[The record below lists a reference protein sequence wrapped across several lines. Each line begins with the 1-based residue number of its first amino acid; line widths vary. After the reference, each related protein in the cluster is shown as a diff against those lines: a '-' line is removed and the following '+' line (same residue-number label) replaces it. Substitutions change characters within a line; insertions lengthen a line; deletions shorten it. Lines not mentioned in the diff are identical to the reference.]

1 MNQDIRK
8 NATKNQSNTVSI
20 AKRKNIATNITKYQS
35 IAINIVL
42 SIAKYQNIAILLQNI
57 KGLK

>member
-35 IAINIVL
+35 IAISIVL